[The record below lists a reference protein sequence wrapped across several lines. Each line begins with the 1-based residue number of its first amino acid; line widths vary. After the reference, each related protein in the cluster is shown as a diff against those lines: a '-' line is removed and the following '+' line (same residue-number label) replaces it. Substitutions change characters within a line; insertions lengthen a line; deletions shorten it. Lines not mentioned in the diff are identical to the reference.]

1 MEMLRNCYIKDND
14 YPPHLVQLASE
25 TRGDPT
31 LKNHHCK
38 PYPSQRVLLASGF
51 SDNRHSLSPKKQT
64 MKKSILTALVALLS
78 IIAITSGR
86 ASTFVPNQTNAALGD
101 LMLGFETTGG
111 GGSKN
116 LVIDLGSVTN
126 TAALDSLNVNL
137 YGDLTN
143 TFGTN
148 FASTVSYAL
157 YSVSTSKTI
166 WASASN
172 NVTTGYPLVSSGT
185 AGTQKNDFANLLST
199 FNADGFTQISGCSY
213 GVGEGVSELYSWGS
227 FTPANG
233 AFNNA
238 NYGNID
244 IPIGQTAKIFVQP
257 TSTSGGNGTYVQKF
271 FVGTTGDVV
280 PEPSTY
286 ALLGVGAL
294 LLVVFYR
301 RRIQS

>member
-1 MEMLRNCYIKDND
+1 
-14 YPPHLVQLASE
+14 
-25 TRGDPT
+25 
-31 LKNHHCK
+31 
-38 PYPSQRVLLASGF
+38 
-51 SDNRHSLSPKKQT
+51 
-64 MKKSILTALVALLS
+64 MKKTLLTAA
-78 IIAITSGR
+78 IAITGMV
-86 ASTFVPNQTNAALGD
+86 AMSTGQAQQFAQTNAVLGD
-101 LMLGFETTGG
+101 LILGFESTGG
-111 GGSKN
+111 GGSTNLLVDLGQATN
-116 LVIDLGSVTN
+116 LVNMTGFNLG
-126 TAALDSLNVNL
+126 
-137 YGDLTN
+137 GDLT
-143 TFGTN
+143 TVFGSNWAT
-148 FASTVSYAL
+148 TVSYGL
-157 YSVSTSKTI
+157 YSVTSNKTI
-166 WASASN
+166 YASGPASATS
-172 NVTTGYPLVSSGT
+172 GYPLESGGT

-244 IPIGQTAKIFVQP
+244 IPIGQTAKIFVHP